1 MEKIFSR
8 KGMKR
13 MFEKENLKIGGYAL
27 NKFMKFETDKLMKAV
42 SIIGRKARILGR
54 KTIKE
59 EDVCQA

>member
-1 MEKIFSR
+1 
-8 KGMKR
+8 MKR